1 MRGTLRGVQCWYLTV
16 MTLSVQEARETI
28 YLYSNNYFRI
38 DFSAAN
44 FTPEGKLNP
53 CSTIEGMKARVEYAE
68 VSDKS
73 IAGQI
78 LSIEL
83 SK

>member
-1 MRGTLRGVQCWYLTV
+1 
-16 MTLSVQEARETI
+16 
-28 YLYSNNYFRI
+28 
-38 DFSAAN
+38 
-44 FTPEGKLNP
+44 
-53 CSTIEGMKARVEYAE
+53 MKAKVGYAE

-78 LSIEL
+78 LSVEL

>member
-1 MRGTLRGVQCWYLTV
+1 MV
-16 MTLSVQEARETI
+16 
-28 YLYSNNYFRI
+28 
-38 DFSAAN
+38 
-44 FTPEGKLNP
+44 
-53 CSTIEGMKARVEYAE
+53 EGMKARVEYAE

-83 SK
+83 VK

>member
-1 MRGTLRGVQCWYLTV
+1 M
-16 MTLSVQEARETI
+16 
-28 YLYSNNYFRI
+28 
-38 DFSAAN
+38 
-44 FTPEGKLNP
+44 NP
-53 CSTIEGMKARVEYAE
+53 CAMIEGMKARVEYAE

-83 SK
+83 IR